1 MFMFGNE
8 RFELKF
14 KLGSIR
20 GDLIEIM
27 QATDLLCLSE
37 ARGALKQAGKLAFVS
52 LHLSTIQG
60 VLKQEQD
67 NYLCKSALMHHL
79 GCA

>member
-1 MFMFGNE
+1 MCFNVMFMFGNE

-27 QATDLLCLSE
+27 QATDLLCLS
-37 ARGALKQAGKLAFVS
+37 
-52 LHLSTIQG
+52 TIQG